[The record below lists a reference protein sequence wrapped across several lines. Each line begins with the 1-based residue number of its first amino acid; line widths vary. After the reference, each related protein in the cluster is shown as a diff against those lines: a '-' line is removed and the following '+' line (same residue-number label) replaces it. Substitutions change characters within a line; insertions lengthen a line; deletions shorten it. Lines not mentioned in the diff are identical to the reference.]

1 MAGQISS
8 NNYTIGQVAL
18 YYNATIAWADLTTA
32 TMLTSTYSLGNIV
45 TSEINPAVT
54 YIDHYISDD
63 GRRRKDFTALG
74 EVTVTIPFTFDEMN
88 DGNIQKFFLGS
99 LLATDVI
106 APFELPLQKGCAV
119 LRFTTEVGQDLT
131 YYIPKCTLR
140 PDGPL
145 SINPED
151 WWSAPMVIDVL
162 FYDTD
167 HWASKPY
174 GYLSMAAVA

>member
-1 MAGQISS
+1 
-8 NNYTIGQVAL
+8 VAL
-18 YYNATIAWADLTTA
+18 YYNATIADPDLTTA
-32 TMLTSTYSLGNIV
+32 TFLTDANSLGNIV

-63 GRRRKDFTALG
+63 GKRRKDHNVVN

-88 DGNIQKFFLGS
+88 AANIKKFFLAS
-99 LLATDVI
+99 LLATDRY
-106 APFELPLQKGCAV
+106 APFELSEQKGCAV
-119 LRFTTEVGQDLT
+119 LRFTTTVGQDLV
-131 YYIPKCTLR
+131 YYVPKCTLR

-151 WWSAPMVIDVL
+151 WWTGPMVIDVL
-162 FYDTD
+162 YYNES

-174 GYLSMAAVA
+174 GYMDTSSIA

>member
-1 MAGQISS
+1 MTINT

-18 YYNATIAWADLTTA
+18 YYNATIAWDQLTTA
-32 TMLTSTYSLGNIV
+32 TMLLDTYSLGNIV
-45 TSEINPAVT
+45 TSEITPSIT

-63 GRRRKDFTALG
+63 GRRRKDFTTTG
-74 EVTVTIPFTFDEMN
+74 EISVTIPFTFDEMN
-88 DGNIQKFFLGS
+88 SGNIQKFFLGS

-119 LRFTTEVGQDLT
+119 LRFTTEVGQDLV

-140 PDGPL
+140 PDGAL

-151 WWSAPMVIDVL
+151 WWSAGMLIDVL
-162 FYDTD
+162 FYDTS

-174 GYLSMAAVA
+174 GYMSTADIA